1 MAQFGAFNSTSKPTD
16 WSKCILCQSN
26 TNKKLNC
33 SANSKRQDA
42 GAGYETIANTLLEF
56 HALQALPFDID
67 LDALKE
73 NDSLESSLRTHKATW
88 HTSCYSKINTTKLK
102 RLKGKKRQSSN
113 ENIKQSPKKIYTR
126 HSVSFDA
133 TVQESSF
140 PVCFFCEKK

>member
-1 MAQFGAFNSTSKPTD
+1 M
-16 WSKCILCQSN
+16 
-26 TNKKLNC
+26 
-33 SANSKRQDA
+33 
-42 GAGYETIANTLLEF
+42 TLLQILF
-56 HALQALPFDID
+56 WSFMHFRLYLLILIID

-73 NDSLESSLRTHKATW
+73 NDSLESSLRTHQASW

-126 HSVSFDA
+126 YSVSFHA

-140 PVCFFCEKK
+140 PVCFF